1 MAAFELFKAYV
12 TGQKSSEPE
21 RKASQSTETD
31 HAEEDATFF
40 GKFSHN
46 KPADNAKLLAAN
58 HYRNYGSEAFSTDET
73 RQGVADVGLTVPERL
88 DMTFLGM
95 REKGNSLFT
104 RAGRGKFRPT
114 VHGEA
119 NLKSEYSIK
128 KGTKAKPKPAA
139 DK

>member
-40 GKFSHN
+40 GKFSHD

-58 HYRNYGSEAFSTDET
+58 HYRHYGSEAFSTDET
-73 RQGVADVGLTVPERL
+73 RQGAADVGLTVPERL
-88 DMTFLGM
+88 DMTFLG
-95 REKGNSLFT
+95 RSGHP
-104 RAGRGKFRPT
+104 GKYRPGVKKVSAFIEDIT
-114 VHGEA
+114 
-119 NLKSEYSIK
+119 SIVF
-128 KGTKAKPKPAA
+128 G
-139 DK
+139 